1 MSQTP
6 YEVVAG
12 AIDAY
17 LAAVGTAFPEVDEV
31 PSGSFVLIGTSGSL
45 NYDESGV
52 SIAHKDKIETF
63 RPLGSTA
70 TMKAFRTEEELS
82 IKLKLVDVSL
92 EQYKLAINSNV
103 ITTVPGVSGHP
114 GYKSLGLTRGQEVQQ
129 YALLLRGEG
138 LSAYGIGAFQYEFP
152 VVFQGGDPNPIF
164 AKGKPAALELQ
175 FMAMVDQDATS
186 ADERFGRLVQQTSI
200 AT

>member
-1 MSQTP
+1 MAQTP

-17 LAAVGTAFPEVDEV
+17 LAAVGTPFPDVDEV
-31 PSGSFVLIGTSGSL
+31 PSGSFVLIGTSGNL

-70 TMKAFRTEEELS
+70 PMKAFRTEEELD
-82 IKLKLVDVSL
+82 IQLKLVDVSL
-92 EQYKLAINSNV
+92 EQYKLALNSNV
-103 ITTVPGVSGHP
+103 ITTVAGISGHP
-114 GYKSLGLTRGQEVQQ
+114 AYKSLGLTRGGEVQQ

-152 VVFQGGDPNPIF
+152 VVFQGGDPTPIY
-164 AKGKPAALELQ
+164 AKGKPAMLALS
-175 FMAMVDQDATS
+175 FMALVDPDATS
-186 ADERFGRLVQQTSI
+186 ADERFGRLVQQTAL